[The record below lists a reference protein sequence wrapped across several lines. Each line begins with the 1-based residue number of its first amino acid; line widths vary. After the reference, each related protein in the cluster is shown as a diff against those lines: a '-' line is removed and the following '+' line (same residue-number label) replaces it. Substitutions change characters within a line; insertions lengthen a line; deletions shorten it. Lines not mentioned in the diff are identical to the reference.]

1 MLSKMFFLRTK
12 KKKKKCFQ
20 KDVYS
25 KKIMF
30 SKNVFYHVKFP
41 YKEMFFPFFLK
52 IKNKKNPSKKK
63 GFSTLKNVFKEN
75 VSKILYFFYIKKI
88 LKIGFKKNS
97 SFTTLDFFFL
107 KRAFFLKKKKVFF
120 SKPSQ

>member
-20 KDVYS
+20 KDVSS

-97 SFTTLDFFFL
+97 SFTTLDFFF
-107 KRAFFLKKKKVFF
+107 FLKGLF
-120 SKPSQ
+120 